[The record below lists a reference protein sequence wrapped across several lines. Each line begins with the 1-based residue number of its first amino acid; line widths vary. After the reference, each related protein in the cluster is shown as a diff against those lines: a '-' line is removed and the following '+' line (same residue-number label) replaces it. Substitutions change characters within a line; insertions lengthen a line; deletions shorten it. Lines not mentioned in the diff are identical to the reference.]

1 MAALEV
7 ISGFVTAAGATQTAI
22 TVSQGTTTIRNFKTG
37 FRAFLFNMWR
47 TGNGAAGTGG
57 TLRVHSPRLHDD
69 VQGIRM
75 QSVAAFT
82 QTLLPYGFPQELV
95 AQDTLTVE
103 MSGSAVAGDIENG
116 NLLVYYENLEGSN
129 AKFIGLQELAKRI
142 RNVFTTTHALDGAV
156 SGAYGAAQ
164 ALSAGV
170 TGDLSKANT
179 DYALLGM
186 TASETAAGNGS
197 TVRIIGPDTGN
208 LGIGIPV
215 MQAGGQFVSENWF
228 PDMCRTFG
236 VDAIPVINSANKNG
250 TFLSVLNNENANTVS
265 ASLVW
270 AQLS

>member
-1 MAALEV
+1 MAAIEV
-7 ISGFVTAAGATQTAI
+7 VSGFVTAAGATQTAV
-22 TVSQGTTTIRNFKTG
+22 TVSQGTLTVRNFSLG
-37 FRAFLFNMWR
+37 RAFLLNMWR
-47 TGNGAAGTGG
+47 TGNGAAGLGG

-82 QTLLPYGFPQELV
+82 QTMLPYGFPQELV
-95 AQDTLTVE
+95 AQDTLTME

-116 NLLVYYENLEGSN
+116 NLLVYYENLDGAN
-129 AKFIGLQELAKRI
+129 GKYIGLTELAKRI
-142 RNVFTTTHALDGAV
+142 RNIFTTTHALVGAV
-156 SGAYGAAQ
+156 TGAYGAVQ

-179 DYALLGM
+179 DYALLGA
-186 TASETAAGNGS
+186 TFSESAAGNGS
-197 TVRIIGPDTGN
+197 TVRIVGPDTGN
-208 LGIGIPV
+208 LAIGIPV
-215 MQAGGQFVSENWF
+215 MQGGCQLTTENWF

-236 VDAIPVINSANKNG
+236 ADLIPVVNSANKNG

-270 AQLS
+270 AQLA